1 MAASDKK
8 GMLAKAAGTA
18 FNGMYRVF
26 SLGKRRNEVLFV
38 SRKSD
43 TPSYDYLECGKAFER
58 NGLKPVYLSA
68 HFKDSSKAGY
78 FKLVMQ
84 ELYHLARCKVC
95 VIDRYDPV
103 VSMINFKSE
112 SEPRSAAVHNELP
125 VEPVVVQLW
134 HAFGAFKKFG
144 FQSLDV
150 AEGHSSEEAEQ
161 FQIHRN
167 NSWVVCSGE
176 GARAAF
182 AEAFGCPIERVVPL
196 SRPEYRKIL
205 DLRGRIAAVEVV
217 GAAAAAGWAGEAVR
231 IDAAAGQAGNDVQG
245 AGTAESCGASG
256 RSSGYAAAD
265 SQVAPG
271 HRAGGRA
278 KPIVMFAPTI
288 RKYDRA
294 MNPFDDLKRNGF
306 EDYYAQAYQVQWS
319 DHPLV
324 AGGDARGD
332 VPDGL
337 LHSQVVVTDYSSIVY
352 EAYLLHKMVAFYVP
366 DIAHYRTSP
375 GLNIDPEELCPS
387 LVAKN
392 EMELNE
398 LLYGWLRNP
407 ATYPWEELEA
417 FVGDAFTGC
426 GYDPAM
432 ELVGFLGER
441 YPGLLG
447 EPVSAFQPA
456 AAEA

>member
-1 MAASDKK
+1 MAASSKK
-8 GMLAKAAGTA
+8 GMFAKAAGTA

-43 TPSYDYLECGKAFER
+43 APSYDYLECGKAFER

-103 VSMINFKSE
+103 VSMINLKSE
-112 SEPRSAAVHNELP
+112 SEPRSNAAHNELP

-144 FQSLDV
+144 LQSLDV

-182 AEAFGCPIERVVPL
+182 SEAFGCPIERVVPI
-196 SRPEYRKIL
+196 SRPEYRKLIE
-205 DLRGRIAAVEVV
+205 LRAQFPDG
-217 GAAAAAGWAGEAVR
+217 GY
-231 IDAAAGQAGNDVQG
+231 VQG
-245 AGTAESCGASG
+245 GDVRKGEDGPGAVTAPL
-256 RSSGYAAAD
+256 AD
-265 SQVAPG
+265 SRQ
-271 HRAGGRA
+271 R
-278 KPIVMFAPTI
+278 PIVMFAPTI

-294 MNPFDDLKRNGF
+294 MNPFEDLKRNGF
-306 EDYYAQAYQVQWS
+306 EEYYAQDYQVQWS

-352 EAYLLHKMVAFYVP
+352 EAFLLHKMVAFYVP

-375 GLNIDPEELCPS
+375 GLNIDPEQRCPS
-387 LVAKN
+387 LVAKTESELS
-392 EMELNE
+392 EMLCS
-398 LLYGWLRNP
+398 WLRNP
-407 ATYPWEELEA
+407 ASYPWNELEA
-417 FVGDAFTGC
+417 FVGSEAFAGSGC
-426 GYDPAM
+426 DPA
-432 ELVGFLGER
+432 EDLVAFIER
-441 YPGLLG
+441 EYPGLMEG
-447 EPVSAFQPA
+447 TVVRESAAFA
-456 AAEA
+456 

>member
-1 MAASDKK
+1 MAASGKK
-8 GMLAKAAGTA
+8 GAFAKFAGTA
-18 FNGMYRVF
+18 FNGFYRVF

-43 TPSYDYLECGKAFER
+43 APSYDYLECGKAFAR
-58 NGLKPVYLSA
+58 KGLKPVYLSA

-103 VSMINFKSE
+103 VSMINFKCE
-112 SEPRSAAVHNELP
+112 SEPRSNAVHNELP
-125 VEPVVVQLW
+125 VSPVVVQLW

-196 SRPEYRKIL
+196 SRPEYRKIVE
-205 DLRGRIAAVEVV
+205 LRGQLDDGAGRDGAVDPASVAGVAGATDRAATVDAAEP
-217 GAAAAAGWAGEAVR
+217 AAAAGMGTPAAP
-231 IDAAAGQAGNDVQG
+231 DALDPAAAH
-245 AGTAESCGASG
+245 E
-256 RSSGYAAAD
+256 AAI
-265 SQVAPG
+265 
-271 HRAGGRA
+271 RR

-294 MNPFDDLKRNGF
+294 LNPFEDLKRNGF
-306 EDYYAQAYQVQWS
+306 EDYYARGYQVQWS

-332 VPDGL
+332 VPEGL

-352 EAYLLHKMVAFYVP
+352 EAFLLNKMVAFYVP

-375 GLNIDPEELCPS
+375 GLNIDPEELCPH
-387 LVAKN
+387 LVAKT

-398 LLYGWLRNP
+398 KLYGWLRDP
-407 ATYPWEELEA
+407 ASYPWEELEQ
-417 FVGDAFTGC
+417 FVGDAFTGS
-426 GYDPAM
+426 GYDPAHD
-432 ELVGFLGER
+432 LVRFIEEQ
-441 YPGLLG
+441 YPGLMG
-447 EPVSAFQPA
+447 GQAYSAHPA

>member
-1 MAASDKK
+1 MAASGKK
-8 GMLAKAAGTA
+8 GAFAKFAGAA
-18 FNGMYRVF
+18 FNGFYRVF

-43 TPSYDYLECGKAFER
+43 APSYDYLECGKAFAR
-58 NGLKPVYLSA
+58 KGLKPVYLSA

-103 VSMINFKSE
+103 VSMINFECE
-112 SEPRSAAVHNELP
+112 SVPRSNAVHNELP
-125 VEPVVVQLW
+125 VSPVVVQLW

-196 SRPEYRKIL
+196 SRPEYRKIVE
-205 DLRGRIAAVEVV
+205 LRSQMIDSSDRHGSAEALEV
-217 GAAAAAGWAGEAVR
+217 AN
-231 IDAAAGQAGNDVQG
+231 GQQ
-245 AGTAESCGASG
+245 
-256 RSSGYAAAD
+256 
-265 SQVAPG
+265 
-271 HRAGGRA
+271 
-278 KPIVMFAPTI
+278 PIVMFAPTI

-294 MNPFDDLKRNGF
+294 MNPFEDLKRNRF
-306 EDYYAQAYQVQWS
+306 EEYYARGYRVQWS

-332 VPDGL
+332 VPEGL

-352 EAYLLHKMVAFYVP
+352 EAFLLHKMVAFYVP

-375 GLNIDPEELCPS
+375 GLNVDPEELCPNLVVKTEMDLDRKLREWLGNPAS
-387 LVAKN
+387 YPWNELEEFVGTGAFAGSGCDPAEDLVA
-392 EMELNE
+392 
-398 LLYGWLRNP
+398 
-407 ATYPWEELEA
+407 
-417 FVGDAFTGC
+417 
-426 GYDPAM
+426 
-432 ELVGFLGER
+432 FLDRE
-441 YPGLLG
+441 YPGLMG
-447 EPVSAFQPA
+447 EPELRESAA
-456 AAEA
+456 LA

>member
-1 MAASDKK
+1 MAASSKK
-8 GMLAKAAGTA
+8 GMFAKAAGTA

-78 FKLVMQ
+78 FRLVMQ

-103 VSMINFKSE
+103 VSMINLKSE
-112 SEPRSAAVHNELP
+112 SEPRSNAAHNELP

-144 FQSLDV
+144 LQSLDV

-205 DLRGRIAAVEVV
+205 DLRSQIAAGEVV
-217 GAAAAAGWAGEAVR
+217 GSAAT
-231 IDAAAGQAGNDVQG
+231 AGQAGNAEQG
-245 AGTAESCGASG
+245 AGRVDLRGANGLPTG
-256 RSSGYAAAD
+256 RAAAD
-265 SQVAPG
+265 VQATPTD
-271 HRAGGRA
+271 HRAGGRV

-456 AAEA
+456 TAEA

>member
-8 GMLAKAAGTA
+8 GMLAKAAGTV

-205 DLRGRIAAVEVV
+205 DLRGRIAAGKVV
-217 GAAAAAGWAGEAVR
+217 GA
-231 IDAAAGQAGNDVQG
+231 
-245 AGTAESCGASG
+245 
-256 RSSGYAAAD
+256 
-265 SQVAPG
+265 
-271 HRAGGRA
+271 A

-294 MNPFDDLKRNGF
+294 MNPFEDLKRNGF

-407 ATYPWEELEA
+407 ATYPWEELQA

>member
-1 MAASDKK
+1 MAASTKK
-8 GMLAKAAGTA
+8 GMFAKAAGAA
-18 FNGMYRVF
+18 FNGLYRMF
-26 SLGKRRNEVLFV
+26 CLGKRRNEVLFV

-43 TPSYDYLECGKAFER
+43 TPSYDYLECGAAFQR
-58 NGLKPVYLSA
+58 NGLKPVYLSV
-68 HFKDSSKAGY
+68 HFKESSKLGY
-78 FKLVMQ
+78 FKLVIK

-103 VSMINFKSE
+103 ASLLNFKCE
-112 SEPRSAAVHNELP
+112 SEPRSKAVHNELP

-144 FQSLDV
+144 LQSLDV
-150 AEGHSSEEAEQ
+150 AEGHSSAEAQQ

-196 SRPEYRKIL
+196 SRPEFRKIM
-205 DLRGRIAAVEVV
+205 DLRSRLAVNEVA
-217 GAAAAAGWAGEAVR
+217 GAAGGV
-231 IDAAAGQAGNDVQG
+231 
-245 AGTAESCGASG
+245 G
-256 RSSGYAAAD
+256 RS
-265 SQVAPG
+265 
-271 HRAGGRA
+271 AGSA

-294 MNPFDDLKRNGF
+294 MNPFEDLKRSGF
-306 EDYYAQAYQVQWS
+306 EEYYAQAYQVQWN

-337 LHSQVVVTDYSSIVY
+337 LCSQVVVTDYSSIVY
-352 EAYLLHKMVAFYVP
+352 EAFLLRKMVGFYVP
-366 DIAHYRTSP
+366 DISYYRTSP

-387 LVAKN
+387 LVAKT

-398 LLYGWLRNP
+398 MLYGWLRDP
-407 ATYPWEELEA
+407 SSYPWAELEN
-417 FVGDAFTGC
+417 FVGDAFAGC
-426 GYDPAM
+426 SYDPAM
-432 ELVGFLGER
+432 ELVSFLSEC

-447 EPVSAFQPA
+447 EPVSVLRPV